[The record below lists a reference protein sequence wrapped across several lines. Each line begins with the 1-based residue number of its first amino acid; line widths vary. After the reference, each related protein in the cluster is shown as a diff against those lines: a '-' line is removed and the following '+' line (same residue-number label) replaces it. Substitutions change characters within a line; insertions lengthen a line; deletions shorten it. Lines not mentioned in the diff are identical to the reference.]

1 VRILVIGAGA
11 VGGYF
16 GGRLAAG
23 GAEVTFALRPTTAA
37 VLRRDGLRLLSP
49 LGDLHLPA
57 PRLLEPD
64 SGERFDIVLVC
75 TKLRD
80 LDAGLAIA
88 AAHLA
93 EGGLAAAPQNGV
105 EAETRLAERL
115 GPERVLGAVAYIAAV
130 LEAPGVVRHSGTMA
144 RLVLGLPGDRPGG
157 GDHPLLDALLAA
169 CAAAGLQAEKA
180 EDIEAAIW
188 RKFVFLAPFAG
199 LTASRRSAIG
209 PLREEPEAWALYTSL
224 VEEAVAVALARGVAL
239 PPETVAEVLDFT
251 RGLPAGMKAS
261 MLHDLEAGRPL
272 ELAWLTGAVARLGA
286 EAGVATPASRAVAE
300 ALAPFAE
307 GRA

>member
-1 VRILVIGAGA
+1 MRILVIGAGA

-16 GGRLAAG
+16 GGRLAGG
-23 GAEVTFALRPTTAA
+23 GAEVTFAVRPATAE
-37 VLRRDGLRLLSP
+37 VLQRDSLRLLSP

-57 PRLLEPD
+57 PRLLAPG
-64 SGERFDIVLVC
+64 STERFELVLIC

-80 LDAGLAIA
+80 LDAGLEIA

-93 EGGLAAAPQNGV
+93 ENGLAAAPQNGV
-105 EAETRLAERL
+105 EAETRLAARL

-130 LEAPGVVRHSGTMA
+130 LEVPGVVRHSGTMA
-144 RLVLGLPGDRPGG
+144 RLVLGLPGGR
-157 GDHPLLDALLAA
+157 DHPLLEALLAA

-180 EDIEAAIW
+180 ADIEAAIW

-209 PLREEPEAWALYTSL
+209 PLREESEAWALYTSL

-239 PPETVAEVLDFT
+239 PPETAAEVLDFT

-286 EAGVATPASRAVAE
+286 EAGVATPASRAVVE